1 MSNTKIIFSPTGGTK
16 KCADIVST
24 ALGGEWN
31 TIDLTD
37 PQFDASQYSFALE
50 DVVVIAVPSFGGRV
64 PDIAVKQIKLL
75 KGNRARAILL
85 CAFGNRAYDDTLLEL
100 RNAAMDAG
108 FSCYAALSAVAQH
121 SIMPQFGANR
131 PDEADIQE
139 LTEFAKQI
147 NEKLGQPLFEDLNV
161 PGNAAYREY
170 NGVPLKPKA
179 NSSCKKCG
187 LCAQKCPVQAIDP
200 LHPKK
205 TDVDKCIS
213 CMQCVAICPQK
224 ARNVSKLK
232 VGLAAFKMKKNCHD
246 RKANELYL

>member
-16 KCADIVST
+16 KCADIVTS

-37 PQFDASQYSFALE
+37 PQFDASQYSFTLE

-64 PDIAVKQIKLL
+64 PEIAVKQIKLL

-85 CAFGNRAYDDTLLEL
+85 CAFGNRAYEDTLLEL
-100 RNAAMDAG
+100 RDAAMEAG
-108 FSCYAALSAVAQH
+108 FSCYAALSAVVQH
-121 SIMPQFGANR
+121 SIMPQFGSQR
-131 PDEADIQE
+131 PDDSDVQE
-139 LTEFAKQI
+139 LTDFAKQI
-147 NEKLGQPLFEDLNV
+147 NEKLGQPLFEDLTV
-161 PGNAAYREY
+161 PGNTPYREY

-179 NSSCKKCG
+179 NSNCKKCG
-187 LCAQKCPVQAIDP
+187 LCVQKCPVQAIDP
-200 LHPKK
+200 SHPKS

-224 ARNVSKLK
+224 ARSVSKLK
-232 VGLAAFKMKKNCHD
+232 VRIAAFKMKKSCSE
-246 RKANELYL
+246 RKQNELYL